1 MKTYTQFLDEAKG
14 NSYKVSVVVDGK
26 VQKSVTMKYEAAM
39 KMFQKA
45 KDSGKA
51 AAGDIDLDKM
61 FKEVDAGKAKGLK
74 LENRE
79 MNISLA
85 D

>member
-1 MKTYTQFLDEAKG
+1 MKTYKEFLSEASG

-26 VQKSVTMKYEAAM
+26 VQKSATMKYEAAM

-61 FKEVDAGKAKGLK
+61 FKEVDDGKTKGLK

-79 MNISLA
+79 LNIALV

>member
-1 MKTYTQFLDEAKG
+1 
-14 NSYKVSVVVDGK
+14 VSVVIDGK
-26 VQKSVTMKYEAAM
+26 VQKAVTMKYEAAM

-45 KDSGKA
+45 KDSDKA
-51 AAGDIDLDKM
+51 GGGDIDLDKM

-74 LENRE
+74 FENRAL
-79 MNISLA
+79 NISLA

>member
-1 MKTYTQFLDEAKG
+1 
-14 NSYKVSVVVDGK
+14 
-26 VQKSVTMKYEAAM
+26 MKYEAAM

-51 AAGDIDLDKM
+51 GAGDIDLDKM

-79 MNISLA
+79 LNISLA

>member
-1 MKTYTQFLDEAKG
+1 MPILK
-14 NSYKVSVVVDGK
+14 
-26 VQKSVTMKYEAAM
+26 
-39 KMFQKA
+39 
-45 KDSGKA
+45 KA